1 MNKILMNSSI
11 FKEKRWP
18 LFKDLLGITIG
29 TIIAAAG
36 VAFFLVPFKAAPG
49 GVSSLSQIMY
59 YSFGINLG
67 TAMLLFNVPLFI
79 LGLMTLGRMFGFKTL
94 FAIFSLSLYSNFF
107 SSDFVRQL
115 NFLQP
120 YLYQINDKT
129 VSFTNETFLGVLA
142 GAMLL
147 GTGLGL
153 VFRSNGSCG
162 STDIPALLL
171 RKYFG
176 LTIGT
181 GYLLIDTGIITISG
195 IIFKD
200 VNLILWG
207 LFSLF
212 ITSKMADRVIQGP
225 PMVRSVFI
233 ISDKYEDIRKV
244 ILKDINRGCTL
255 LKAEG
260 GFSGEEKKMIYTV
273 TNIHELARLKTFVKN
288 IDPKAFMIIGEVQ
301 DVHGQGFK
309 LLS

>member
-1 MNKILMNSSI
+1 MNKILLNNAL
-11 FKEKRWP
+11 FKEQRWP
-18 LFKDLLGITIG
+18 LIKDLLGISIG
-29 TIIAAAG
+29 TIIAAIG
-36 VAFFLVPFKAAPG
+36 VTFFLVPFKAAPG
-49 GVSSLSQIMY
+49 GVSTLSQIMY
-59 YSFGINLG
+59 YSFGMNLG
-67 TAMLLFNVPLFI
+67 TAMLMFNVPLFI
-79 LGLMTLGRMFGFKTL
+79 LGLMTLGRMFGFKTV
-94 FAIFSLSLYSNFF
+94 FAIVSISVYSNFF
-107 SSDFVRQL
+107 SSDFVL
-115 NFLQP
+115 NLGFLQP
-120 YLYQINDKT
+120 YIYQINEKA
-129 VSFTNETFLGVLA
+129 VSFTDETFLGVLA

-176 LTIGT
+176 ITVGT
-181 GYLLIDTGIITISG
+181 GYLLIDTMIIAISG

-207 LFSLF
+207 WFSLF
-212 ITSKMADRVIQGP
+212 ITSKMADRVMQGP
-225 PMVRSVFI
+225 PLVRSVFI
-233 ISDKYEDIRKV
+233 ISNKYEEIRTV

-255 LKAEG
+255 LEAEG
-260 GFSGEEKKMIYTV
+260 GYSREHKKMIYTV

-288 IDPKAFMIIGEVQ
+288 IDPNAFMIIGEVQ